1 MTSVSRPNRM
11 MRLGRIGMYGKKTR
25 NLQRRLTYEAFGL
38 SAKHANFYKY
48 LGSRVN
54 DTPDIGD
61 VQNPVFFEVP
71 DRAYD
76 DVMISVPIGMEH
88 FREQKMDFSRF
99 GLINAFQDETEFRM
113 HIDDFELLGRE
124 VIVGDVFEIPFH
136 TSEKGKSFW
145 EVVDVDL
152 RSAAEK
158 FIAIIMCVPLGEN
171 RKTIEIPTDRGHG
184 SIMDDIMDDMNSY
197 VSKDVPAATVGWGEP
212 DVEEVDYRTDK
223 EVSFLDDINKK
234 F

>member
-1 MTSVSRPNRM
+1 MINSNRI
-11 MRLGRIGMYGKKTR
+11 RKVGKIGLYGTR
-25 NLQRRLTYEAFGL
+25 TRSLQRRLSYEAFGL
-38 SAKHANFYKY
+38 TSKHAEFYRY
-48 LGSRVN
+48 LGSRAS
-54 DTPDIGD
+54 DTPDISD
-61 VQNPVFFEVP
+61 IQNPVFFEVP

-76 DVMISVPIGMEH
+76 ERPVAIPIGMEH

-113 HIDDFELLGRE
+113 HIDDFEALGRQ

-136 TSEKGKSFW
+136 SNDFGKSFW

-158 FIAIIMCVPLGEN
+158 FIAIIMCTPLGEN
-171 RKTIEIPTDRGHG
+171 RKTIEIPMDRGHG
-184 SIMDDIMDDMNSY
+184 SIMDDIMEDLNAH
-197 VSKDVPAATVGWGEP
+197 VSKDVPEATVTFGEVVP
-212 DVEEVDYRTDK
+212 ETVDYRSK
-223 EVSFLDDINKK
+223 NVASFLDDIDKE